1 MATDKIKAV
10 EKEKIARR
18 HPEVESF
25 VILDD
30 SDYEWGELAEHWV
43 ATSFYEENGGLRE
56 EHVEKA
62 LYILNNKRRVRN
74 GAGK

>member
-1 MATDKIKAV
+1 M
-10 EKEKIARR
+10 
-18 HPEVESF
+18 
-25 VILDD
+25 
-30 SDYEWGELAEHWV
+30 GELAEHWV